1 MTVIGITGPTG
12 AGKTTALGVLE
23 EMGFR
28 VLDCDKIYHALLQS
42 DLTLQQELK
51 DRFGSALWG
60 PDGLDRKALGRLV
73 WEDAAALA
81 DLNEIT
87 HRHILAALRCALDRA
102 AAEGL
107 PGAAV
112 DAVAL
117 IESGAG
123 ELCQATVAVTA
134 PEETRVRRIMARDG
148 IGEDYA
154 RARVRSQRP
163 SEWYERHCQYTLVND
178 DGQEAFARRARQL
191 FVRLTERS

>member
-12 AGKTTALGVLE
+12 SGKTTALGVLE

-28 VLDCDKIYHALLQS
+28 VLDCDKIYHTLLQS

-87 HRHILAALRCALDRA
+87 HRHILAALRRALDRA

-123 ELCQATVAVTA
+123 
-134 PEETRVRRIMARDG
+134 
-148 IGEDYA
+148 
-154 RARVRSQRP
+154 
-163 SEWYERHCQYTLVND
+163 
-178 DGQEAFARRARQL
+178 
-191 FVRLTERS
+191 